1 MTTVRKV
8 HGVRNDEVE
17 TYVIYHFNIGI
28 HFCVKTQY
36 IASTTEC
43 GFERKHNISF
53 QQRNEVLCENI
64 IHRFNNGIKFCVI
77 TQYIAST
84 VK

>member
-8 HGVRNDEVE
+8 HGVRNDGVE
-17 TYVIYHFNIGI
+17 TYIIYHFNIGI

-36 IASTTEC
+36 IAST
-43 GFERKHNISF
+43 
-53 QQRNEVLCENI
+53 
-64 IHRFNNGIKFCVI
+64 
-77 TQYIAST
+77 